1 MSDSTVQTSPET
13 GSATAGDG
21 IRLLR
26 IHHVELWVGN
36 AKQAAYFYRKCFGFD
51 QVAYLG
57 PETGFHDRAS
67 YVLKQGNIFFVVT
80 SPLTHLS
87 PMNVWLNCHGDGV
100 RDIAFEVTD
109 ATGAYHTAIARGATL
124 VAEPHDLEASD
135 GAVRKASIRTYGDTV
150 HSFIERGD
158 YGGFLPG
165 FALDSVRGDNVGIH
179 CVDHVVGN
187 VEHQRM
193 QHWCDFYTKIFDF
206 SQFVSYDDKDI
217 CTDFT
222 ALRSKVMA
230 NDDRGIKFPINEP
243 APGKKRSQI
252 QEYIDFNMTAGV
264 QHVALRTENILET
277 IEILRDNGAEFLD
290 VPDSYYDIVW
300 DRVGDIEEDRDRVR
314 DLKILVDRD
323 DKGYLLQLF
332 TRPLQDRP
340 TLFLEVIQRNGS
352 DSFGKGNFQALF
364 EAIERE
370 QQRRGNL

>member
-1 MSDSTVQTSPET
+1 MSET
-13 GSATAGDG
+13 TTAPARGETPAPPVK
-21 IRLLR
+21 LQR
-26 IHHVELWVGN
+26 IHHLELWVGN
-36 AKQAAYFYRKCFGFD
+36 ARQAAYFYRKCFGFD

-57 PETGFHDRAS
+57 PETGHHDRAS
-67 YVLKQGNIFFVVT
+67 YAMKQGDIFLVLT

-87 PMNVWLNCHGDGV
+87 PMNLWLSTHGDGV
-100 RDIAFEVTD
+100 RDVAFQVPDCRE
-109 ATGAYHTAIARGATL
+109 AFAGAVARGATP
-124 VAEPHDLEASD
+124 VVEPHDVEASD
-135 GAVRKASIRTYGDTV
+135 GAVRRASVRTYGDTV

-165 FALDSVRGDNVGIH
+165 FGLDLVKGENVGIH

-187 VEHQRM
+187 VEHERM
-193 QHWCDFYTKIFDF
+193 QHWCDFYEQVFDF

-222 ALRSKVMA
+222 SLRSKVMA
-230 NDDRGIKFPINEP
+230 DSDRNIKFPINEP
-243 APGKKRSQI
+243 APGKKKSQI
-252 QEYIDFNMTAGV
+252 EEYIDFNLTAGV
-264 QHVALRTENILET
+264 QHIALRTDDILET
-277 IEILRDNGAEFLD
+277 IEILRENGAEFLD
-290 VPDSYYDIVW
+290 VPDTYYETVW
-300 DRVGDIEEDRDRVR
+300 DRVGEIEEDRDKVR

-340 TLFLEVIQRNGS
+340 TLFLEVIQRRGC

-370 QQRRGNL
+370 QSRRGHL